1 MATPNGSSFL
11 PEEDLLSP
19 ILGELKR
26 AVREYTTATT
36 EATCPDVRQMFTN
49 LTTDTLSLQG
59 EFFNMMKQ
67 QNMYTAGTHALKY
80 DVDKQHKQA
89 QQSVQKTRET
99 INQKRQ
105 AWARTRIT
113 RMLRR
118 MQPMYP
124 LHPICNVTQP
134 SYG

>member
-26 AVREYTTATT
+26 AVREYTTAAT
-36 EATCPDVRQMFTN
+36 EATCPDVRQMFTH

-99 INQKRQ
+99 INQKTSSMG
-105 AWARTRIT
+105 AYAHN
-113 RMLRR
+113 
-118 MQPMYP
+118 P
-124 LHPICNVTQP
+124 NVEPHATNVSP
-134 SYG
+134 ASYM